1 MASQQPQRQRSMAAF
16 QSCSQFYAIDSHI
29 WVINGDCINYRT
41 LGRDE
46 ASNSRTMP
54 STFSMQR
61 TAAAEQVAVTNSPA
75 PWIYTSAS
83 FGEVR
88 LALGCISEVIRFSQ
102 IKGLYSHTRELA
114 EVVVLAEKA
123 YKACRGIDIASL
135 VQRGIKEC
143 ISGLAQC
150 LPGIFSELMHI
161 AFLSDGANL
170 QSSPLGDIVQR
181 WWNSNQKEEEIST
194 LREKVQKHLE
204 NLCGCLYSLKSFH
217 WLKWVMFLSL
227 EDGSHFN
234 PEILFRFLESRTP
247 SPRHLRIDE
256 VLIMEPLAGRPLSVP
271 TRFVSSFE
279 DLHLVLQQGCRGTLT
294 SRYIE
299 CNEYQLDES
308 STNLTLDSTCFQ
320 QLFKPGK
327 QFEVSIR
334 VVTHGTRLSECP
346 RCGHDNGY
354 LDGRRVDGWVR
365 CGSCLA
371 QFNAVEYQ
379 YPSIPTPEDDDVG
392 ITAEGQH
399 TEAAST
405 RHDAQADSSSS
416 APEHNTTPRQ
426 AGGHPEARSPLSAP
440 TFQQASPNEVILSNP
455 VEQDRSLTISI
466 PSSPE
471 VLPPLS
477 PDLEYE
483 FVRLGDVSP
492 SSSQPKPLATSG
504 RKGTQFSQ
512 DDIIVVLMGP
522 TGSGKSTF
530 INCAMRSRVAR
541 VTHSVQSCTEKIH
554 VYGCHHPTK
563 QDRRV
568 FFIDTPGF
576 EGTAM
581 NDRKTLKSIAKW
593 LKNMYGTGVRLSGIL
608 LFHMMTEARW
618 NGTKDHNLE
627 VFQEMCGP
635 KALKNVVVVSTGW
648 EELEEDVGSIRE
660 QYLVDKVLAESIS
673 QGCRYERFSTQDF
686 DAAWDIINLFR
697 CKGRALLIQEE
708 MAKWRMPLKMTSAF
722 KALARFGRMG
732 K

>member
-16 QSCSQFYAIDSHI
+16 QSCSQFYVIDSHI

-170 QSSPLGDIVQR
+170 QSSLLGGIVQR

-204 NLCGCLYSLKSFH
+204 NLFH

-308 STNLTLDSTCFQ
+308 STNLILDSTCFQ

-327 QFEVSIR
+327 QFESAR
-334 VVTHGTRLSECP
+334 S
-346 RCGHDNGY
+346 
-354 LDGRRVDGWVR
+354 
-365 CGSCLA
+365 GSCLA

-405 RHDAQADSSSS
+405 RHDAQADSS

-426 AGGHPEARSPLSAP
+426 TGGHPEARSPLSAP
-440 TFQQASPNEVILSNP
+440 TFQQASPNGQGAPIEN
-455 VEQDRSLTISI
+455 T
-466 PSSPE
+466 
-471 VLPPLS
+471 
-477 PDLEYE
+477 LEIDTP
-483 FVRLGDVSP
+483 RDP
-492 SSSQPKPLATSG
+492 
-504 RKGTQFSQ
+504 R
-512 DDIIVVLMGP
+512 LMGP